1 MGGGDIEISD
11 LTWKCFK
18 YAFPI
23 MASRGRQLWLWRLPI
38 KLRSVDKIALSS
50 FTHVSKK
57 IWGSVGSF
65 SSHLLKHGLLLFF
78 FLLFMKC

>member
-1 MGGGDIEISD
+1 MIEKEGGRGGGDM
-11 LTWKCFK
+11 WKCFK

-23 MASRGRQLWLWRLPI
+23 MASRGRQLWLQRLPI

-65 SSHLLKHGLLLFF
+65 SSHLLKHGFLFI